1 MDEKIMDRTCLL
13 AQLRLS
19 PGEKEQF
26 QKDVETMLS
35 YVDRMKE
42 LDVEGV
48 EPLFQVTC
56 EETNVFR
63 EDVVTTEDLKEAFL
77 QGAPSRRGDYFAVP
91 KSFS

>member
-13 AQLRLS
+13 AQLQLS
-19 PGEKEQF
+19 PDEKEQF
-26 QKDVETMLS
+26 QRDVERMLS

-56 EETNVFR
+56 DEANVFR
-63 EDVVTTEDLKEAFL
+63 EDVVTAGDRKEAFL